1 MKKYDLARR
10 LGVLLLLALP
20 APAMAQSASGGG
32 GGADADG
39 DKAPADALVAG
50 DMIRLTFWLDQ
61 ELSGDYVVD
70 ESGELVLPLIG
81 RQAATD
87 VPPLALKDRLRIAYG
102 GVLRNQDV
110 QIFLLRRIRVLGQVR
125 RPGLYHA
132 ELGMT
137 VGDVLALAEGL
148 EEHADDGRIEL
159 IRLGETRISGLDPTL
174 VVGEGL
180 RSGDQLFVPEKSWLR
195 RNATAVLGTA
205 ASITVAL
212 IYRGFSR

>member
-1 MKKYDLARR
+1 MMKLKCALRLCLA
-10 LGVLLLLALP
+10 LLAVQPSGAL
-20 APAMAQSASGGG
+20 AQFQSGGG
-32 GGADADG
+32 GGAE
-39 DKAPADALVAG
+39 DALAAG
-50 DMIRLTFWLDQ
+50 DMVRLTFWLDQ

-70 ESGELVLPLIG
+70 ERGELVLPLIG
-81 RQAATD
+81 RQVATGRSP
-87 VPPLALKDRLRIAYG
+87 VALKDGLRMAYR

-110 QIFLLRRIRVLGQVR
+110 QILLLRRIRVLGEVG

-148 EEHADDGRIEL
+148 EEHADDGGIQL
-159 IRLGETRISGLDPTL
+159 IRQGQKAMEGLDPTL
-174 VVGEGL
+174 MVGEGL
-180 RSGDQLFVPEKSWLR
+180 LSGDQLFVPKQSWLR

>member
-1 MKKYDLARR
+1 MIRWNTSWR
-10 LGVLLLLALP
+10 LLVAALWSGAALLWVGV
-20 APAMAQSASGGG
+20 APLVAQAGSGGG
-32 GGADADG
+32 GGAAG
-39 DKAPADALVAG
+39 DALVSG
-50 DMIRLTFWLDQ
+50 DMVRLAFWLDQ
-61 ELSGDYVVD
+61 ELSGDYTVD

-87 VPPLALKDRLRIAYG
+87 LSPLALKERLRLAYQ

-110 QIFLLRRIRVLGQVR
+110 QILLLRRIRVLGQVR

-137 VGDVLALAEGL
+137 VGDVLALAEGF

-159 IRLGETRISGLDPTL
+159 VRQGHTRVSGLDPTAL
-174 VVGEGL
+174 VGEDL
-180 RSGDQLFVPEKSWLR
+180 RSGDQLFVPEKSWFR